1 MSDPNVIYGGDIEEP
16 VNYATLGE
24 MMVSCF
30 RDGGDKIALINAETD
45 EKWTF
50 NKLLKESII
59 MAKALY
65 GAGIRQ
71 NEIVGILCDNRHEFA
86 SISYG
91 TIFLNAVLAPANYAY
106 TEREVKHTFDTTLP
120 KFVFVSSLAESVVP
134 ALKNFKYVEK
144 IILIDG
150 ENIDDGKLISLKNFI
165 KKYGNNDFDVEKLV
179 QQPIDLYDQVAVIFM
194 SSGTTGFPK
203 GVQTTHGNLISC
215 VAYNLERVSL
225 TKDLFETK
233 IQFSL
238 APFFH
243 GMGFIGKLFA
253 TTSREI
259 TLAFL
264 NKFDPDLYLGT
275 IQKYKIEIL
284 TVPPPIVVF
293 LAKSPLFDTYDLSSL
308 KLIICAAAPLSQE
321 TETQVKERFNNEI
334 FLIQAYGQ
342 SEATLAVLYGQAG
355 TAKPGSVGEIIKGMS
370 VKIIDEQTGVSLGKN
385 KVGELCLKGPFLMKG
400 YINNPRATAETIDTE
415 GWLHTGDLAYYDEDN
430 QFFIVDRLKELIKYK
445 GFQVAPAELEGLLLS
460 NPKIKDAGVIG
471 IPDELAGELPF
482 AFVVKELGVDLTEQ
496 DVKDFV
502 AQNASNTKWLRGGV
516 KFVDEIPKNPI
527 GKIMR
532 RDLKDL
538 FKSLKAKL

>member
-400 YINNPRATAETIDTE
+400 YINNPRATTETIDTE